1 MYDDSTYSGKHMI
14 CDFKNIKNTSLLNN
28 KSALEEICRT
38 ICKDHNLTI
47 LQEATHSFTPQG
59 CTFLFL
65 LSESHLS
72 LHTFPERNYIA
83 FDLYT
88 CREYPDDSLYITIFN
103 HLKMLLDSEG
113 SLQIMNRE
121 F

>member
-1 MYDDSTYSGKHMI
+1 MYNDSKYSGKHMI
-14 CDFKNIKNTSLLNN
+14 CDFKNIQNTSLLNN

-38 ICKDHNLTI
+38 ICKNNNLTI
-47 LQEATHSFTPQG
+47 LQEVNHLFTPQG

-88 CREYPDDSLYITIFN
+88 CREYPDDTIYIEIFN
-103 HLKMLLDSEG
+103 HLQDLLKCNG
-113 SLQIMNRE
+113 SYQIINRS

>member
-1 MYDDSTYSGKHMI
+1 MYNDSKYSGKHMI

-38 ICKDHNLTI
+38 ICMENKLTI
-47 LQEATHSFTPQG
+47 LKEAEHAFTPQG

-88 CREYPDDSLYITIFN
+88 CREYPDDTVYTSIYQRFTE
-103 HLKMLLDSEG
+103 LLNSTG
-113 SLQIMNRE
+113 SCQIINRE